1 MRLTMEQIEKVS
13 SLIFERLKEKDLVI
27 FKSPEQ
33 AVLKKIHDAI
43 LADLRAEDALDREV
57 EEILKTHTGAI
68 DTQRLDYRK
77 MFSMVKAKLAKE
89 REIVI

>member
-13 SLIFERLKEKDLVI
+13 SLIFERLKEKNLVI

-33 AVLKKIHDAI
+33 EVLKKIHDAI